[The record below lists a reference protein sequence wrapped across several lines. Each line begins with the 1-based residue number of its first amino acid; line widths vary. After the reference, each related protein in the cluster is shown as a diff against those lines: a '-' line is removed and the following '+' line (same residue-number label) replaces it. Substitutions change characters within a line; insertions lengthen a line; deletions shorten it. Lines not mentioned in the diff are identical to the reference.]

1 MRIHMARTTSSPQ
14 ELRQA
19 FRSNVSPIRE
29 GDCTV
34 RFRVSDTR
42 CGTYVICPAYLQSG
56 ALPAELHAHS
66 RSHSDSK
73 AFTAVPKSIP
83 SHFRCHCTRTVP
95 KPPSPGTSCAWPTV
109 ISLAKYVKTKVV
121 RLAYRD
127 CLGCSWIVQPLP
139 NRVTSD
145 LPVICSE
152 LEIRDKL
159 SDPSHSASTFKS
171 HHYVELLDQR
181 RTRRARSVF
190 QRLAPPT
197 SVSISN
203 GICSG

>member
-1 MRIHMARTTSSPQ
+1 MRIHTARTKALPESRKASLSVQRPSYST
-14 ELRQA
+14 
-19 FRSNVSPIRE
+19 
-29 GDCTV
+29 GGCTV
-34 RFRVSDTR
+34 RVRVSDTR

-139 NRVTSD
+139 
-145 LPVICSE
+145 
-152 LEIRDKL
+152 
-159 SDPSHSASTFKS
+159 
-171 HHYVELLDQR
+171 
-181 RTRRARSVF
+181 
-190 QRLAPPT
+190 
-197 SVSISN
+197 
-203 GICSG
+203 